1 MRQSQMSNCRFP
13 PFECQE
19 RLADQRSHVSL
30 TAQRRGR
37 SLQLVSDPR
46 VLGIWGSKT
55 ALQLCVFTLLAKEKQ
70 KTPEACMTVFSP
82 FQYWR
87 SLQPKSWAPS
97 PFSSKCVSSSIC
109 LLHFFFILFFFFAIR
124 LAQQQTVTRLKQAAN
139 QSGVCQRPSTSW
151 WGMAACSHI
160 HVPIVGQ
167 GQGLLRRRR
176 CLSAFGWFTGGK
188 KNRDERRERLTG
200 YLTWRHTAA
209 RLWFQSLQRIPLSDS
224 GCTRRRQNIAGNI
237 THTWQEE
244 GEIKQM
250 VFKLLSPTMC
260 AT

>member
-1 MRQSQMSNCRFP
+1 MSGATRWP
-13 PFECQE
+13 AIP
-19 RLADQRSHVSL
+19 RLAHGTKTREIAPV
-30 TAQRRGR
+30 G
-37 SLQLVSDPR
+37 
-46 VLGIWGSKT
+46 LG
-55 ALQLCVFTLLAKEKQ
+55 
-70 KTPEACMTVFSP
+70 
-82 FQYWR
+82 
-87 SLQPKSWAPS
+87 PKSSRDLRIENSAS
-97 PFSSKCVSSSIC
+97 TVRVHIASKRKTKDSRGLYDSFFPFSVLKKPAAKILGSIAIQQQVC
-109 LLHFFFILFFFFAIR
+109 EQLYLPAALLLHPFFFFAIR

-237 THTWQEE
+237 THSWQEE